1 MSRQSAVELQALAA
15 ALEPLVKYLSARA
28 CQAASAVLIR
38 AMEEGVELHHAA
50 ERRSAELRG
59 MDARQLLRAVQ
70 GS

>member
-1 MSRQSAVELQALAA
+1 MSSQSAVELQALAA
-15 ALEPLVKYLSARA
+15 ALLPYVKYVSARA